1 MPFNTTQAFP
11 PEDPGPDV
19 QIFLH
24 GLLMLRPDNNGKV
37 CEVGVHR
44 LSLQHKL
51 SVEVRVKGTVPPDPP
66 LLRLAGTL
74 DSAGLIIGVTTG
86 DIVGDATHGVSK
98 FVTDDG
104 ELDHDDPNSDPR
116 DFRWSLDLQKL
127 DPQQPPMLFMT
138 SGISPTIRI
147 MDGLFFTARSTNP
160 ADVAVKLTNV
170 GNVDRPLKSVARI
183 IGANVYL
190 KDGEQLILKW
200 FGEGETK
207 ALALPKKK
215 AIDRPALIYIDNS
228 PALMPSQPNHSEFAE
243 YFKVITNATAA
254 TKNFD
259 VDFQLIGNGG
269 NESIEGIPHGTDRA
283 PCMPAVVGG

>member
-1 MPFNTTQAFP
+1 MPFNTTPAFP

-24 GLLMLRPDNNGKV
+24 GLLMLRPDQKGTV

-74 DSAGLIIGVTTG
+74 DSDGLIIGVSTG
-86 DIVGDATHGVSK
+86 NVVGDASHGVSK
-98 FVTDDG
+98 FISSAG
-104 ELDHDDPNSDPR
+104 ELDRNDPSSNPS

-127 DPQQPPMLFMT
+127 DPKQPPMLVMD
-138 SGISPTIRI
+138 SGISPSIKI
-147 MDGLFFTARSTNP
+147 MDGLFFTARRTNP
-160 ADVAVKLTNV
+160 ADVEVKLTNV
-170 GNVDRPLKSVARI
+170 GNPDIPLNSVARI
-183 IGANVYL
+183 IGANIYL
-190 KDGEQLILKW
+190 QKGEQLMLKW

-207 ALALPKKK
+207 TLILPKKK

-228 PALMPSQPNHSEFAE
+228 PALMPSQPDHSEFAE
-243 YFKVITNATAA
+243 YFKVITNATTA
-254 TKNFD
+254 TRQFD
-259 VDFQLIGNGG
+259 VAFQLIGNGVLG
-269 NESIEGIPHGTDRA
+269 GIPHGTDRA

>member
-1 MPFNTTQAFP
+1 MPFNTTQVFP
-11 PEDPGPDV
+11 SEEPGPDV

-24 GLLMLRPDNNGKV
+24 GLLLLRPDENSKV

-86 DIVGDATHGVSK
+86 DVVGDASLGVSK
-98 FVTDDG
+98 FVTDNG
-104 ELDHDDPNSDPR
+104 ELDHDDPNNDER
-116 DFRWSLDLQKL
+116 DFRWALDLQKL
-127 DPQQPPMLFMT
+127 DPQQPPMLLMT
-138 SGISPTIRI
+138 RGISPTIKI
-147 MDGLFFTARSTNP
+147 MDGLFYTARRTNP
-160 ADVAVKLTNV
+160 SDVEVILTNV
-170 GNVDRPLKSVARI
+170 GNADRPLKSVARI

-207 ALALPKKK
+207 TLTIPKKK

-228 PALMPSQPNHSEFAE
+228 PALMPSQPDHSEFAE
-243 YFKVITNATAA
+243 YFKVITNTTAA
-254 TKNFD
+254 TRRFN
-259 VDFQLIGNGG
+259 VDFRLKGGNGG
-269 NESIEGIPHGTDRA
+269 VSHGTDRA
-283 PCMPAVVGG
+283 PCMSAVVGG